1 MGWMVEKIF
10 LTKCSRDNLLARAV
24 GDELQLAYGH
34 HRLVALKQL
43 GVEEIDIPV
52 KDIDDATMLRI
63 MANENMAEWK
73 PAPGVVI
80 ETVKAAK
87 DFIEAELAKYGTWEE
102 FRAAKNSSPILD
114 AITTEPSFRSI
125 KGQGAGRYTIQSFLG
140 WKSATKIEDTLKVI
154 KEEED
159 AERKKA
165 DAYEAAQR
173 AREEKER
180 RQAVYFLY
188 S

>member
-1 MGWMVEKIF
+1 MV
-10 LTKCSRDNLLARAV
+10 CQCGPGSA
-24 GDELQLAYGH
+24 
-34 HRLVALKQL
+34 
-43 GVEEIDIPV
+43 
-52 KDIDDATMLRI
+52 IDDATMLRI

-102 FRAAKNSSPILD
+102 FSSSKNRGSIFELFES
-114 AITTEPSFRSI
+114 EPAFR
-125 KGQGAGRYTIQSFLG
+125 KVKGAGPGIETIQSFLG
-140 WKSATKIEDTLKVI
+140 WKSKTKIEDTLKVI

-173 AREEKER
+173 AREERER

>member
-1 MGWMVEKIF
+1 
-10 LTKCSRDNLLARAV
+10 
-24 GDELQLAYGH
+24 
-34 HRLVALKQL
+34 
-43 GVEEIDIPV
+43 
-52 KDIDDATMLRI
+52 MLRI

-102 FRAAKNSSPILD
+102 WNSAKNSRVEL
-114 AITTEPSFRSI
+114 SFDSKKSWEVT
-125 KGQGAGRYTIQSFLG
+125 KGMGAGRYTIQSFLG

-173 AREEKER
+173 AKEEKER
-180 RQAVYFLY
+180 RQAAEAVVVCLPVIRE
-188 S
+188 